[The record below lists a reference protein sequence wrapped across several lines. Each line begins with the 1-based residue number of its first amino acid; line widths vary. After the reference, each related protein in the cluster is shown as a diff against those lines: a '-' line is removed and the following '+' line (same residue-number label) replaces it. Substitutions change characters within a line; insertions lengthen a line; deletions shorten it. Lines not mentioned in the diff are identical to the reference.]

1 MTAECQRFSEGRI
14 RNSQLR
20 LELYTESLYS
30 MVVLAFALFSSGILF
45 FLSSIYLANAIGGS
59 SSTFSRNN
67 IGASLSPSYRSIA
80 YFINW
85 ARHLRDNVK
94 HI

>member
-1 MTAECQRFSEGRI
+1 M

-20 LELYTESLYS
+20 LELCIESLYS

-45 FLSSIYLANAIGGS
+45 FLSSIYLINTVGGS
-59 SSTFSRNN
+59 SSIFLRNN
-67 IGASLSPSYRSIA
+67 IGAGLSPSYRSIT

-85 ARHLRDNVK
+85 VRHL
-94 HI
+94 